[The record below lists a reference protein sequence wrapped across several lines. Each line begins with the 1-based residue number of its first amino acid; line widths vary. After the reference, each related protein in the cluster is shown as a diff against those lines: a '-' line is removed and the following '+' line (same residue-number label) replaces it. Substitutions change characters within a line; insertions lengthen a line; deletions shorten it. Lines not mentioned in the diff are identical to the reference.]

1 MPIISGSSTTN
12 TSLNQGGIIRKNDDT
27 SSLYTFTTFTFT
39 AAGVN
44 GRTGPS
50 LAQVQAAYAAGWPQN
65 TSYLNVVSGVQK
77 WTVPKTGLYR
87 IQCAGAPG
95 GGGSDWFSGTGSY
108 DSSGNQGKPGA
119 GIIVSASFYLT
130 INDIIYILVGQ
141 KGSDNNTNTPGGFY
155 SPGGSDTD
163 GGGGGGTFVAKKVAD
178 SSQSSYLFTPD
189 SAYVVPLI
197 IAGGGGGGSSDG
209 NAASAVFVS
218 NQLAQNFAGLDQW
231 GYSTGGGWNKYPGDE
246 VFSGLSARV
255 ALGVSGVG
263 NGSGAG
269 NQTNNGQVTGFH
281 FLQGGAGGWSRYPGN
296 GSSTWYGNG
305 GFGGGGGATDE
316 GGAGGGGYIGGING
330 DNSQAAAQSSQ
341 GGSSYFAPDATG
353 STNDGY
359 NTWASLTTPNGYCVI
374 TYYGQ

>member
-1 MPIISGSSTTN
+1 MPVIVGSSTTN
-12 TSLNQGGIIRKNDDT
+12 TSLNQSGIVRKNDDT

-95 GGGSDWFSGTGSY
+95 GGGSDWFSGTSSY
-108 DSSGNQGKPGA
+108 DSSGNQGKPGS
-119 GIIVSASFYLT
+119 GIIVSANFYLT

-141 KGSDNNTNTPGGFY
+141 KGVDNNINNPGGFG
-155 SPGGSDTD
+155 PSDTD
-163 GGGGGGTFVAKKVAD
+163 GGGGGGTFVAKKVVD

-209 NAASAVFVS
+209 DAVSAVFVS
-218 NQLAQNFAGLDQW
+218 NQLAQNWAILDQW

-246 VFSGLSARV
+246 VYSGLAARV

-263 NGSGAG
+263 NGS
-269 NQTNNGQVTGFH
+269 NSNNGQKTGFH
-281 FLQGGAGGWSRYPGN
+281 FLQGGAGGSSAYPGYTGN
-296 GSSTWYGNG
+296 TWYGNG

-316 GGAGGGGYIGGING
+316 GGAGGGGWIGGING
-330 DNSQAAAQSSQ
+330 DNSATQSSQ
-341 GGSSYFAPDATG
+341 GGSSYFSPDATG
-353 STNDGY
+353 ITNDGY